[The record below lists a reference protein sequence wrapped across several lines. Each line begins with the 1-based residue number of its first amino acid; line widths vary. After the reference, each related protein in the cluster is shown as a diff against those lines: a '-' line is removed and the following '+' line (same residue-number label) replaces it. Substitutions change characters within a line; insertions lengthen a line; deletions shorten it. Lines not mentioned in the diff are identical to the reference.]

1 MQELFGVVVVWSVLM
16 TGVSFFCLIR
26 LGRYRRQIRHMVE
39 ELSIMQQGDNL

>member
-26 LGRYRRQIRHMVE
+26 LGVTGVRSGIWWRSFR
-39 ELSIMQQGDNL
+39 